1 MFKKSISNKHKESVG
16 VGVGKLILQVGI
28 IGSAGTEEY
37 LKGWRSPKGLI
48 KAVKTIGELLGDQGA
63 TIVTGGGGGIMS
75 TVAKAG
81 IKKKS
86 ITIGF
91 FNTLNDIGV
100 GDIYTVGIT
109 TGMMEGGPE
118 YLLPLSSDIMIA
130 VSGGA
135 GTLNEMTVAYRNQ
148 VPVILL
154 RGFGGWVDKIIPLL
168 FDGKYLDERKRI
180 PFFIADSPK
189 EAVKI
194 AICEGIK
201 RLKSIVKKG
210 KVFYA
215 KENKKR
221 KGVRSIMY

>member
-1 MFKKSISNKHKESVG
+1 MKKITIIDKQKRS
-16 VGVGKLILQVGI
+16 VGVGKLILQVGV
-28 IGSAGTEEY
+28 IGSAGSEEY
-37 LKGWRSPKGLI
+37 LKGWKNPKGLI
-48 KAVKTIGELLGDQGA
+48 EAVKKIGKLLGEKGA

-75 TVAKAG
+75 AVAKEG
-81 IKKKS
+81 IKKDS
-86 ITIGF
+86 ITIGL

-135 GTLNEMTVAYRNQ
+135 GTLNELAVAYRNQ

-154 RGFGGWVDKIIPLL
+154 KGFGGWVDKLIPLL
-168 FDGKYLDERKRI
+168 FEGKYLDERKRTQ
-180 PFFIADSPK
+180 FFVVNSPE
-189 EAVKI
+189 EAVET
-194 AICEGIK
+194 AIREGTK
-201 RLKSIVKKG
+201 RLNRVVKKG
-210 KVFYA
+210 KAFYA

-221 KGVRSIMY
+221 QGLRTVVY